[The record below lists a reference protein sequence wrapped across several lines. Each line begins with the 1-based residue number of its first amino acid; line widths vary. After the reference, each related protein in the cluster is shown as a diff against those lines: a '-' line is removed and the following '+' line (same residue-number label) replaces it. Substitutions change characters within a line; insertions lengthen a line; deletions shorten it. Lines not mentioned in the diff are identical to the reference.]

1 MSGVV
6 FKLDPQH
13 TLRKK
18 KQTLIAD
25 IEQEHRF
32 EKHAYERVQNARVS
46 FTKVGT
52 TFRRAIT
59 RYLSVNEGRLDYF
72 KNVSGGKSIGYYV
85 FGPGTRVTLLN
96 MGDEDLSQEI
106 IESGM
111 QCLRIH
117 GLKKSNGKTRGPLF
131 ILFDNK
137 SEAHMWQRAMSYSV
151 KLGKKCEEPTPMNGH
166 VPSDIG
172 SALDDDTKT
181 DGSPKVFLTGASEM
195 GSSDVVSSRQMPIE
209 NLGLAKT
216 NIQVLQSM
224 EETTTN
230 DPVSK
235 SVPVSDED
243 DDGEGGNNNSDGG
256 VNVEDGDYLLIGEP
270 GDVPIDGAETATP
283 VDRDSLLRNQRV
295 VFNTSRFLQS
305 STNLPRDLFYR
316 QVSKL
321 GIRKLMNTFAFSKEV
336 KLSNYDI
343 YVVAATMFEALEGIG
358 SSIIPQEVFGMYE
371 SSFEE
376 ITETGSGRVAKD
388 IRIIKDLFDMMSSS
402 NVRIIREVSAAVR
415 MFCMQHHPWEL
426 GIRPARRFDDTRRN
440 LAPRFASILVKN
452 EHNADKLPCTAAI
465 VLMRVVL
472 QHHDTV
478 FGYDI
483 EETVNKDDKGNS
495 ESVNRRNSEQTV
507 EPIDSLNNDGE
518 SSTSARHRAA
528 HQRNEIRSQMKQMLL
543 EKSVESATDPSSFD
557 VDKNRAL
564 NEINDT
570 EKISENKPRDT
581 EPPEDGESSDV
592 SDDSIPNVPEDEKD
606 ERTVKLEQV
615 IKKYETKI
623 ATYKLDV
630 DDKYIL
636 QDWLERVEN
645 SKALLKGHLKKTYG
659 KAAPIDEVEVKK
671 RRVTEALAAAQA
683 LRDDKKHLN
692 LVEVRR
698 TLREVKQI
706 WIQARATGLG
716 AMNASLGDGSTQPN
730 VSKLLKRS
738 DAVLADV
745 QGKVNLMRER
755 AIKLT
760 DSRIAPRVMSKA
772 AETASSPSA
781 LETRKAKELP
791 SPSRFATMKSWLT
804 WGMGMNIPNE
814 PTNDSL
820 DETYE
825 GPTLT
830 NDVCRTLIE
839 ILNENLKLR
848 SQLNAYTEAIL
859 LPTLEKEAEFQRTQ
873 ADKEL
878 TLDDD
883 K

>member
-1 MSGVV
+1 MSGIV

-72 KNVSGGKSIGYYV
+72 KNVTGGKSIGYYV

-151 KLGKKCEEPTPMNGH
+151 KLGKKREDPTPVNRH
-166 VPSDIG
+166 IPNDVE
-172 SALDDDTKT
+172 SASDDDTKT
-181 DGSPKVFLTGASEM
+181 DRSSRAFLTGSSEM
-195 GSSDVVSSRQMPIE
+195 GSSNVVTSRQMPVE
-209 NLGLAKT
+209 KPGLAKT
-216 NIQVLQSM
+216 NIQMLQSM
-224 EETTTN
+224 KETVTN
-230 DPVSK
+230 DPDGK
-235 SVPVSDED
+235 PDPISDED
-243 DDGEGGNNNSDGG
+243 EDGEGGNNNSD
-256 VNVEDGDYLLIGEP
+256 DGTNDDDGNGLLIGEP

-305 STNLPRDLFYR
+305 SANLPRDLFHK
-316 QVSKL
+316 QVNKL
-321 GIRKLMNTFAFSKEV
+321 DIRKLMNTFAFSKEV
-336 KLSNYDI
+336 KLSNHDI

-376 ITETGSGRVAKD
+376 ITETGPGRVAKD

-452 EHNADKLPCTAAI
+452 EHNTDKLPCTAAI

-483 EETVNKDDKGNS
+483 EEAVNKDDEGND
-495 ESVNRRNSEQTV
+495 EGGNRRNSEQAV
-507 EPIDSLNNDGE
+507 EHIDPLNNDGE
-518 SSTSARHRAA
+518 SSTSARHRVT
-528 HQRNEIRSQMKQMLL
+528 QERNEIRSQMKQMLL
-543 EKSVESATDPSSFD
+543 DKSEEAATSHSSFTLE
-557 VDKNRAL
+557 KNRAL
-564 NEINDT
+564 YEINDAAKT
-570 EKISENKPRDT
+570 SENKQRDAGT
-581 EPPEDGESSDV
+581 PEDGESSDV

-645 SKALLKGHLKKTYG
+645 SKALLKAHLKKKYG
-659 KAAPIDEVEVKK
+659 KAATIDEVEIKK

-716 AMNASLGDGSTQPN
+716 AMNASLGDGSTKPN

-738 DAVLADV
+738 DDVLADV

-772 AETASSPSA
+772 SEISSPSA
-781 LETRKAKELP
+781 LEPRKAKESP

-804 WGMGMNIPNE
+804 WGMGMSSPNE
-814 PTNDSL
+814 RTNDSL

-883 K
+883 I